1 MQELTIRET
10 RTVGQWT
17 LEITREEVDG
27 KIVRYIVSASNATML
42 TTLNVFGVDRS
53 ASVAFA
59 NALRYLRIVEE
70 GIERTGELPCY
81 RPQED
86 PRRVYA

>member
-27 KIVRYIVSASNATML
+27 KIIGYIVTASNATML
-42 TTLNVFGVDRS
+42 TTLNTFGVDRS

-59 NALRYLRIVEE
+59 NALRYLRTVEE
-70 GIERTGELPCY
+70 GIARTGELPCY
-81 RPQED
+81 RPQNN
-86 PRRVYA
+86 PRHVYA